1 MAKKQTNNA
10 NKNQKSKQTKNNVV
24 NKKNQKRELTKNE
37 IMFFRIGVSVIA
49 IGLVVAA
56 IVMIVNYY
64 MRNEEVN
71 PYEDYLHFQTEE
83 LVAMTQKID
92 NTTYGNPDYFLGKS
106 EFDDFR
112 VILNENEVFYFYF
125 YHGSAINEDIQAEI
139 EALADIEQ
147 LPLIFI
153 NLEHTANAALFEE
166 ANLSHL
172 GLDAEAD
179 DMLLIYDMQPSS
191 TDGFFQLET
200 NVEDIITELGNL

>member
-1 MAKKQTNNA
+1 MAKKQTYNA

-64 MRNEEVN
+64 MGNEEVN

-112 VILNENEVFYFYF
+112 VILN
-125 YHGSAINEDIQAEI
+125 EI

-200 NVEDIITELGNL
+200 NVDDIMTELGNL